1 MVAKERKPQ
10 QDYRILTKAW
20 PEGVLITDK
29 HGTLTYVNPALE
41 EMFGIPSS
49 VSIGT
54 HFRDYITPASAENAE
69 ALFCSCAEGKIVRD
83 VELEAIH
90 QDRHV
95 FPIEIVATPILRGG
109 RFQGVKS
116 LVRDISR
123 RKLAEEAL
131 QESEQRFRSV
141 LENSLDMAYR
151 RDLRNNRYDY
161 ISPVVEQIL
170 GFSPRELGEFTNEE
184 LLARIHPDDAE
195 RLVQEFDQAIRSGMG
210 TVEYRFRCQD
220 DTYRWLADYFVVQKD
235 EAGQPVYISGTAR
248 NITGLKQTEKA
259 LRSSEHRFRKLFE
272 ADLIGVFVTKLDG
285 TFLDCNDAMV
295 QILGY
300 DSREELM
307 QHRSSELYVDPEF
320 RREAIR
326 MLQKDGIYL
335 GKEGRVWRKDG
346 SIAHLLGAAV
356 LLQDEDTEEP
366 YVQGVAVDIT
376 ERKHAEEA
384 LQASEQRYRRLF
396 EANLAGVYLTKPD
409 GTILDFNT
417 AMMRMLGYDS
427 REEMFQHRSTDFYA
441 DPEFRKELIYLLQK
455 DGIVPAR
462 EATLLRKDGSVLHA
476 IGHAVLLANEQTG
489 EPYIQ
494 GAAIDITERK
504 QAEELLR
511 ELTRTLESKVAQ
523 RTAELQRRTRQLQ
536 KIMLELLETE
546 DRERRRLGEILH
558 DDLQQE
564 LAAAKFHVTLMK
576 SQATHDAS
584 LQATAATVEHML
596 KDAIGKSRSLSHE
609 LSPAVMHHDD
619 FAETLR
625 WLANEMQARH
635 GLLVHVR
642 ADGEVRTESE
652 AIKSLLYRAAQELL
666 FNVVKHARVK
676 EARIHVRQ
684 HDQCIFLSVSDCG
697 RGFDPHELEETPG
710 FGLLSIRERVE
721 LLKGR
726 MKIHSVRGR
735 GSRFLII
742 VPAGEQV
749 PASSPLEVRDRRAGG
764 RSTRGA
770 SPAGAAGRR
779 PRNHAPGSGCPA
791 QRRACGRGYRR
802 GGQRS
807 RGGGPGRPAA
817 PGRGHYGRVHALD
830 RRRRRHPADQG
841 ASARDPGDRAVDARG
856 TRKEGADAEGRGG
869 ELRAQDRPVRRTPR
883 RHPRQGRST

>member
-1 MVAKERKPQ
+1 M
-10 QDYRILTKAW
+10 
-20 PEGVLITDK
+20 
-29 HGTLTYVNPALE
+29 
-41 EMFGIPSS
+41 
-49 VSIGT
+49 
-54 HFRDYITPASAENAE
+54 
-69 ALFCSCAEGKIVRD
+69 
-83 VELEAIH
+83 
-90 QDRHV
+90 
-95 FPIEIVATPILRGG
+95 
-109 RFQGVKS
+109 
-116 LVRDISR
+116 
-123 RKLAEEAL
+123 
-131 QESEQRFRSV
+131 
-141 LENSLDMAYR
+141 
-151 RDLRNNRYDY
+151 
-161 ISPVVEQIL
+161 
-170 GFSPRELGEFTNEE
+170 
-184 LLARIHPDDAE
+184 
-195 RLVQEFDQAIRSGMG
+195 
-210 TVEYRFRCQD
+210 
-220 DTYRWLADYFVVQKD
+220 
-235 EAGQPVYISGTAR
+235 
-248 NITGLKQTEKA
+248 
-259 LRSSEHRFRKLFE
+259 RSSEHRFRKLFE

-335 GKEGRVWRKDG
+335 GQEGRVWRKDG

-384 LQASEQRYRRLF
+384 LQASEQRYRKLF

-564 LAAAKFHVTLMK
+564 LAAAKFHVRLMK
-576 SQATHDAS
+576 SQAD
-584 LQATAATVEHML
+584 
-596 KDAIGKSRSLSHE
+596 SRC
-609 LSPAVMHHDD
+609 
-619 FAETLR
+619 F
-625 WLANEMQARH
+625 LAGDRRH
-635 GLLVHVR
+635 GR
-642 ADGEVRTESE
+642 A
-652 AIKSLLYRAAQELL
+652 
-666 FNVVKHARVK
+666 H
-676 EARIHVRQ
+676 
-684 HDQCIFLSVSDCG
+684 
-697 RGFDPHELEETPG
+697 
-710 FGLLSIRERVE
+710 
-721 LLKGR
+721 
-726 MKIHSVRGR
+726 
-735 GSRFLII
+735 
-742 VPAGEQV
+742 
-749 PASSPLEVRDRRAGG
+749 
-764 RSTRGA
+764 
-770 SPAGAAGRR
+770 
-779 PRNHAPGSGCPA
+779 A
-791 QRRACGRGYRR
+791 QRRDQQIPQPVARAQPGRDAPRRFRRDAPVARERDAGQAWPARPRTGRRR
-802 GGQRS
+802 GAHGIRGDQIPAVPGGARAAVQRGQAR
-807 RGGGPGRPAA
+807 PGQGSPHPCPAA
-817 PGRGHYGRVHALD
+817 RPMHLPVGFRLRPRL
-830 RRRRRHPADQG
+830 R
-841 ASARDPGDRAVDARG
+841 SARA
-856 TRKEGADAEGRGG
+856 
-869 ELRAQDRPVRRTPR
+869 
-883 RHPRQGRST
+883 